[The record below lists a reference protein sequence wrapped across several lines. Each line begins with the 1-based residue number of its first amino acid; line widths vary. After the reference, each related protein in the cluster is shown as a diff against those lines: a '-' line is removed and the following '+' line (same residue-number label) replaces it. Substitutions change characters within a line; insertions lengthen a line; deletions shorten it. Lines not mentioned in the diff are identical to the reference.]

1 MPTTGSQGEP
11 NATSAD
17 GADGGDLSAQA
28 LHETAEMFG
37 ITDPPQVAVIRETS
51 PFDYIQVR
59 AECLRAAGY
68 DAEEDQGGISVKA
81 NVDNPTDE
89 YWRQFELASYVCEA
103 QYPLAEIYYEPPT
116 EEQRQAYA
124 DYFLDE
130 LPTCLEGYG
139 AQFETPPSRE
149 VYLARFDSDGPWW
162 SPYVTALIPPGK
174 TDEVMA
180 ACPQGIPPG
189 RLWEEP
195 S

>member
-1 MPTTGSQGEP
+1 MYAVDGGGPRAKALQQ
-11 NATSAD
+11 SAD
-17 GADGGDLSAQA
+17 TL
-28 LHETAEMFG
+28 G
-37 ITDPPQVAVIRETS
+37 ITDPPRVAIVRETS
-51 PFDYIQVR
+51 PFDSLQTQVD
-59 AECLRAAGY
+59 CLRAAGY
-68 DAEEDQGGISVKA
+68 DAEESQGAIHGAA
-81 NVDNPTDE
+81 NVENPTEE
-89 YWRQFELASYVCEA
+89 YWQQFSLAVWVCEA
-103 QYPLAEIYYEPPT
+103 QYPLAEIYYKPPT
-116 EEQRQAYA
+116 EEQKQAYA
-124 DYFLDE
+124 DYYLDE

-139 AQFETPPSRE
+139 VQFETPPSRE